1 MNYIGSKYSLID
13 FLKQSIDKTLTACGE
28 KRQPSEMVFADLLSG
43 TGVVCGAFKEQGYN
57 VVANDLQYYSYV
69 VTKHIVEN
77 GDNLNAERCENLID
91 RLNQLDG
98 KEGFIYK
105 NYSYEGTEGQEF
117 RRMYFSEHNAK
128 KCDAVRMTIEKWLV
142 DGEINENEYFFL
154 LASLINSIDKY
165 ANTASVYG
173 AYLKKLKKSA
183 QKEMRLSPM
192 PITKGNGNYRVFNRD
207 ISQLIREVDGDILY
221 LDPPYNERQYC
232 TNYHLLETIARYDD
246 PVIKGKTGLRE
257 YSEQKSLF
265 CVKNKVAEVFEDLI
279 KNAKFRYIFLS
290 YNNEGLMPFDTI
302 EKIMKKY
309 GKYKVYMQTH
319 RRFKADNARD
329 NQADTTVEYLHCLI
343 KK

>member
-105 NYSYEGTEGQEF
+105 KYSYEGTEGQEF